1 MTEAGYQSK
10 IIKGIEA
17 LGGVAINGKYTIT
30 GTADLICGYP
40 IVVEEL
46 VRDGERSRIAPV
58 LHLYH
63 LHVEVKTEKAYNTL
77 MKNHIKEV
85 NGSYV
90 VDDNYNGREVL
101 QAFKL
106 NEVRKKGGKALF
118 AWNIEQV
125 ISYMEENDTI
135 QKG

>member
-1 MTEAGYQSK
+1 MTEAGYQKK
-10 IIKGIEA
+10 IIKGIEEI
-17 LGGVAINGKYTIT
+17 GGVAINGKYTIA

-40 IVVEEL
+40 IK
-46 VRDGERSRIAPV
+46 DI
-58 LHLYH
+58 LYH

-85 NGSYV
+85 NGLYV